1 MLMSHRG
8 LRIAEAVLDD
18 MPSLGALRLPGEEV
32 YEVYKPV
39 RPLRIQRFGDRSYV
53 HFGST
58 GAFGSI
64 LLDVESGNVMEMQ
77 TGGVLVKFVN
87 ESVDKFIEC
96 LQVFLSLLSS
106 SEGDDEEVA
115 DELEVAVKEIDA
127 QAYKENSFWYEVRWS
142 VALGDF
148 S

>member
-1 MLMSHRG
+1 MSHRG
-8 LRIAEAVLDD
+8 LRIVEAVLDD
-18 MPSLGALRLPGEEV
+18 TPSLGVLRFPGEEV

-39 RPLRIQRFGDRSYV
+39 LPPQLQRFGDRSYV

-64 LLDVESGNVMEMQ
+64 LLDLESGNVMEMQ
-77 TGGVLVKFVN
+77 KGGALIKFVN

-106 SEGDDEEVA
+106 SEEDDEGVA

-127 QAYKENSFWYEVRWS
+127 QAYRENSFWYEIRWS